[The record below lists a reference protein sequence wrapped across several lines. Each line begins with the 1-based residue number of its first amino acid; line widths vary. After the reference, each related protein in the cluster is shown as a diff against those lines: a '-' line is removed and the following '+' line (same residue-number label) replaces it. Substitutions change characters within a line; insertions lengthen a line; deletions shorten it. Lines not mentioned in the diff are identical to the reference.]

1 MNWFDE
7 VIKKKP
13 DKKRIPVKDLVH
25 SDASVDLIKEFEG
38 YRSEAYLDAVG
49 IPTIAYGFTKG
60 VSLGD
65 TITKE
70 EAVKRLDKEIAEH
83 TSAIHQRVKVPLY
96 QYEYDALAS
105 FIFNVGKGAFARS
118 TLLKKLNEGDYQGA
132 ADELLRWDKAG
143 GRTLRGLTRRREA
156 ERDRFLGKG
165 DV

>member
-7 VIKKKP
+7 VIKRKP
-13 DKKRIPVKDLVH
+13 DKRLPVKDLTH
-25 SDASVDLIKEFEG
+25 SQAAVDIIKEFEG
-38 YRSEAYLDAVG
+38 YRSKAYLDAVG
-49 IPTIAYGFTKG
+49 IPTIGYGFVKG

-70 EAVKRLDKEIAEH
+70 DAVKRLEDEISEH
-83 TSAIHQRVKVPLY
+83 TAAIHQRVKVPLY

-118 TLLKKLNEGDYQGA
+118 TLLKKLNQGDYKGA

-143 GRTLRGLTRRREA
+143 GKSLRGLTRRREA
-156 ERDRFLGKG
+156 ERKMFLGG
-165 DV
+165 DL